1 MNASLIRAGTKPV
14 VVELLMGHAIGLQH
28 NYLRL
33 ETEELLAEYLKAVD
47 MLTVSQEK
55 QLQQENV
62 KLRMEVADVDKLRS
76 EVSQVSTLKQELYE
90 LREQNKWLDQQV
102 NKILKQG
109 KLDKKYQRVKKIL
122 RRSDSRIAEESEEM
136 ASE

>member
-1 MNASLIRAGTKPV
+1 
-14 VVELLMGHAIGLQH
+14 
-28 NYLRL
+28 LRL